1 MARVILT
8 PDDAARIA
16 AAVAAA
22 ERGTSGEIRCV
33 LADDADPMRAAFAAG
48 CVALAAPALALL
60 FGFAPQNLMGAV
72 GSWTAA
78 HGEAGVAAAAA
89 ALQAYVAVQA
99 VVLVLALAIA
109 FSPIPRW
116 LTPTAWRKAAVDR
129 AATAQFEAL
138 GLANTRER
146 TGVLL
151 YVSLSYR
158 RAEVLADEGIY
169 AKAPHQA
176 WTEVIALLTAPLSRG
191 EAADGFVAAVGRVGE
206 ILAAYLPRR
215 DDDTNELPDGPVMTR
230 PRG

>member
-8 PDDAARIA
+8 PDDSARIA

-33 LADDADPMRAAFAAG
+33 LADDGDPGRAALAAG
-48 CVALAAPALALL
+48 CVALAAPAVAVL
-60 FGFAPQNLMGAV
+60 FGFEPQALLGAMG
-72 GSWTAA
+72 GWTAA
-78 HGEAGVAAAAA
+78 HGGAVSSVAAS

-99 VVLVLALAIA
+99 MVLLVALAIA
-109 FSPIPRW
+109 FSPVPRW
-116 LTPTAWRKAAVDR
+116 LTPTAWRKATVDR

-151 YVSLSYR
+151 YVSLAHR

-176 WTEVIALLTAPLSRG
+176 WDEVIALLTAPLRPLW
-191 EAADGFVAAVGRVGE
+191 VASARSWRP
-206 ILAAYLPRR
+206 ICR
-215 DDDTNELPDGPVMTR
+215 DATTTPMNWRTAR
-230 PRG
+230 C

>member
-33 LADDADPMRAAFAAG
+33 LADDADPVRAALAAG
-48 CVALAAPALALL
+48 CVALAAPAVAVL
-60 FGFAPQNLMGAV
+60 FGFEPQALLGAA
-72 GSWTAA
+72 SDWTAA
-78 HGEAGVAAAAA
+78 HGAATSGAAAS
-89 ALQAYVAVQA
+89 ALQAYVVLQA
-99 VVLVLALAIA
+99 MVLIVALAIA

-129 AATAQFEAL
+129 AAAAQFEAL
-138 GLANTRER
+138 GLARTRER

-151 YVSLSYR
+151 YVSLAHR

-176 WTEVIALLTAPLSRG
+176 WDEVIALLTAPLSRG
-191 EAADGFVAAVGRVGE
+191 EAADGFVAAVGRIGE
-206 ILAAYLPRR
+206 ILAAYLPPRG
-215 DDDTNELPDGPVMTR
+215 DDTNELADGPVITR
-230 PRG
+230 TR